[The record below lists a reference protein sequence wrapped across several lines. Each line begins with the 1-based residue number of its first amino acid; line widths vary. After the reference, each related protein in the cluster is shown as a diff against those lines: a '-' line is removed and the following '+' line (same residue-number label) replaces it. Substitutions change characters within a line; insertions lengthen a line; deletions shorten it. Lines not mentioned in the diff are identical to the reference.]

1 MAGKRFL
8 CSFALVILLAMLVVA
23 SGFAQGSDNTLVMA
37 WGGTDTFD
45 TYRSALA
52 APLFVFGMVH
62 DTLFAF
68 DQDLQPQP
76 VLVES
81 WELSEDELIWS
92 FKLKEGISFHNGTPF
107 NAAELEAYF
116 EGSFFEKSFTG
127 WMFANVEDLVVTGE
141 YSIDFVLSAPTPL
154 LIYNLAYPWNI
165 IQPQGA
171 IDEYGE
177 AYGYDALV
185 GTGPFIFDEW
195 LQGEKV
201 VLKRNDD
208 YTYGPD
214 FVANKG
220 PAHIEEII
228 LREISEAATQINELR
243 FGDVD
248 YVGVASSQLEAV
260 LGDSN
265 VDVGAVPSYTSTFM
279 VVNANQ
285 PNMQDWRMRAAVNHA
300 IDRASLIQAGWFGAA
315 DVSYSLVTPASFGY
329 APGMADFGKEI
340 LVYDPVDSARLLDEL
355 GWVLP
360 AGGTVRE
367 KDGEKLS
374 VKLITFNFYQTYGE
388 ILTAMFSELG
398 FEVELFPFEYGSFYS
413 VIQEGDWHLFLGGW
427 IDQSGFSTLQS
438 NVTTAGIEQAT
449 NNSGYGNA
457 ALDALVDLMNT
468 TTDPVVREQA
478 SFAAQ
483 QKVVSDLYYIPV
495 VVPLNYVGV
504 VADRV
509 GGFDLLNAHPWRL
522 GLIRALDLFIK

>member
-1 MAGKRFL
+1 MVGNRFGKAVSL
-8 CSFALVILLAMLVVA
+8 ALLVSMLAFGI
-23 SGFAQGSDNTLVMA
+23 GFAQATDNTLVIA

-45 TYRSALA
+45 TYRSAFA
-52 APLFVFGMVH
+52 APLFVFSMVH

-68 DQDLQPQP
+68 DQELKPQP

-81 WELSEDELIWS
+81 WELAEDELKWS
-92 FKLKEGISFHNGTPF
+92 FKLKEGISFHDGTPF
-107 NAAELEAYF
+107 NAAELEAYL

-171 IDEYGE
+171 IDEWGE

-185 GTGPFIFDEW
+185 GTGPFAFDEW
-195 LQGEKV
+195 VQGEKV

-208 YTYGPD
+208 YTHGPD
-214 FVANKG
+214 FVQNKG
-220 PAHIEEII
+220 PAHIEQII
-228 LREISEAATQINELR
+228 LREISESATQVNELR

-248 YVGVASSQLEAV
+248 YLGVPSSQLEAV
-260 LGDSN
+260 LGDEN
-265 VDVGAVPSYTSTFM
+265 LTVGAVPSYTSTF
-279 VVNANQ
+279 VVINHGQ
-285 PNMQDWRMRAAVNHA
+285 PWMQDWRMRAAVNHA
-300 IDRASLIQAGWFGAA
+300 IDRVSLIEAGWFGAA
-315 DVSYSLVTPASFGY
+315 DVSYSIVTPASFGY
-329 APGMADFGKEI
+329 WPGMADWGKEI
-340 LVYDPVDSARLLDEL
+340 LNYDPLNAARLLYET

-360 AGGTVRE
+360 AGKTVRE

-374 VKLITFNFYQTYGE
+374 IKLITFNFYQTYGE
-388 ILTAMFSELG
+388 ILTAMLAELG

-413 VIQEGDWHLFLGGW
+413 VIQEGDWHVFLGGW
-427 IDQSGFSTLQS
+427 IDQSGFGTLQS
-438 NVTTAGIEQAT
+438 NVTSAGIAGGT

-457 ALDALVDLMNT
+457 ALDALVELMNT
-468 TTDPVVREQA
+468 TTDPVIREQA
-478 SFAAQ
+478 SAAAQ

-495 VVPLNYVGV
+495 VVPLNYVAIV
-504 VADRV
+504 TDRV

-522 GLIRALDLFIK
+522 GLIRALDLYIK